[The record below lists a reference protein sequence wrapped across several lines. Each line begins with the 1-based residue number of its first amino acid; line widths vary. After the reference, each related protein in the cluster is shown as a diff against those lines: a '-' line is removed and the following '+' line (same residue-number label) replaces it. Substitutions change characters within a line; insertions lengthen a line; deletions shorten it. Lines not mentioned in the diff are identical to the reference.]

1 MLSHEMTTSDNPINR
16 HYLSIPLTLTCWVH
30 DEMEFCVGIRGAEMC
45 KVFDIHK
52 TVGVRPE
59 FGWEIEQKSNLH
71 DTKTYKSQNNW

>member
-1 MLSHEMTTSDNPINR
+1 
-16 HYLSIPLTLTCWVH
+16 
-30 DEMEFCVGIRGAEMC
+30 MEFCVGIRGAEMC